1 MVPEPAQYLLRFDD
15 LCPTVSHRR
24 WQRLESLIEEFGI
37 RPILGII
44 PDNRN
49 PTLDISDPDPEFWER
64 MRAMEA
70 RGATIAVHGY
80 QHRCDSR
87 EGGLLGLHKRSE
99 FAGVPEATQREWI
112 RRGLEILREHGLD
125 PRLWIAPRHG
135 FDWTTLEV
143 LRAEGITALSDGFA
157 RVPIERGGVTWIPQ
171 QIWEPVEKSK
181 GLWTICIHPNT
192 ASNDLIE
199 QLRAFLQKHAGQ
211 FTSVER
217 VLAEFDASQVSVAE
231 LAFERL
237 MQWRTQFSRYRK
249 QMVLRRRKVLRARRN
264 ANQSV

>member
-1 MVPEPAQYLLRFDD
+1 M
-15 LCPTVSHRR
+15 
-24 WQRLESLIEEFGI
+24 
-37 RPILGII
+37 
-44 PDNRN
+44 
-49 PTLDISDPDPEFWER
+49 
-64 MRAMEA
+64 
-70 RGATIAVHGY
+70 
-80 QHRCDSR
+80 
-87 EGGLLGLHKRSE
+87 
-99 FAGVPEATQREWI
+99 
-112 RRGLEILREHGLD
+112 
-125 PRLWIAPRHG
+125 
-135 FDWTTLEV
+135 